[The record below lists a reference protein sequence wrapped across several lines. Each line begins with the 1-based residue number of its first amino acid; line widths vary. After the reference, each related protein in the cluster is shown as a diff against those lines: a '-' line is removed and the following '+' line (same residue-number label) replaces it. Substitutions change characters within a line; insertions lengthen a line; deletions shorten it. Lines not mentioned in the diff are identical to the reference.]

1 MKANVRRFIEE
12 KIGYRFNNPDLL
24 RQAFVRKSH
33 ANEHGGQHNEVLEH
47 FGDAVLNF
55 AVKRYL
61 FERYGSWTELSKNYN
76 YRIDRNEFVSL
87 FDEGRLTVIG
97 QKIVRNSRLATCIDR
112 LDLARF
118 LIMNS
123 GEIKQGAATK
133 VLVKANLF
141 EAVVG
146 AVAIDCY
153 WNSEKILCV
162 VKKMLGISNVKK
174 ASDHRRAVFAKRRR
188 KRR

>member
-1 MKANVRRFIEE
+1 MKSNTRAIIER

-24 RQAFVRKSH
+24 RQAFVRKSY

-47 FGDAVLNF
+47 FGDAALNF

-61 FERYGSWTELSKNYN
+61 FERYGSWTELSKDYN

-87 FDEGRLTVIG
+87 FDEGKLTAMA
-97 QKIVRNSRLATCIDR
+97 QKIVKNSRLATCIER

-123 GEIKQGAATK
+123 GEIKQRAATK
-133 VLVKANLF
+133 ASVKANLF
-141 EAVVG
+141 EAIVG

-153 WNSEKILCV
+153 WNSKKILRV

-174 ASDHRRAVFAKRRR
+174 ARKRRR
-188 KRR
+188 AIYAKHRRKR